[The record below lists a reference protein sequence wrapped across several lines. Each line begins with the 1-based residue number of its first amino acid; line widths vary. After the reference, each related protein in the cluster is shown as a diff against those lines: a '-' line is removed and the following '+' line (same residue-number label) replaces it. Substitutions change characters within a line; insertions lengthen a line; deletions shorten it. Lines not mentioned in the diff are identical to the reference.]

1 MTDQEL
7 TQRFAFAQDLMVRAG
22 ALALGY
28 FQNLSAL
35 TIKSKGVQDMASE
48 ADLQTE
54 LLIQTSLKQRFP
66 EDAFFGEETGPT
78 ALEGAR
84 GVWVEDPIDGT
95 QPFLCGMAAWC
106 ISIAFV
112 ADGVTELGLV
122 FAPASGELFLA
133 RRGHGATLNG
143 TPIRATEATTLR
155 EGITSMGYSVRVGPK
170 QLIPAMTRLL
180 EAGGMFHRNGSGAI
194 SLCYVAAGRLLG
206 YVEAHINSWDCL
218 AGLLMIEEAGGT
230 VCDFLAGDGLSLGNA
245 LVAGGRGVYPALLDV
260 LGDTGL
266 RAAWRDGV

>member
-7 TQRFAFAQDLMVRAG
+7 AERFAFAQELMTKAS

-28 FQNLSAL
+28 FNNLAAL
-35 TIKSKGVQDMASE
+35 TITSKGVQDMASE
-48 ADLQTE
+48 ADVQTE
-54 LLIQTSLKQRFP
+54 LLIQNSLKQRFP

-84 GVWVEDPIDGT
+84 GIWVVDPIDGT
-95 QPFLCGMAAWC
+95 QPFLCGMANWC

-112 ADGVTELGLV
+112 AGGVTELGLV
-122 FAPASGELFLA
+122 CGPASGELFLA

-143 TPIRATEATTLR
+143 RPIRATEAATLR
-155 EGITSMGYSVRVGPK
+155 DGITSMGYSVRIGPK

-218 AGLLMIEEAGGT
+218 AALLMITEAGGRT
-230 VCDFLAGDGLSLGNA
+230 NDFLAGDGLTKGNPV
-245 LVAGGRGVYPALLDV
+245 VAGGPGVFEQLVAV
-260 LGDTGL
+260 LG
-266 RAAWRDGV
+266 